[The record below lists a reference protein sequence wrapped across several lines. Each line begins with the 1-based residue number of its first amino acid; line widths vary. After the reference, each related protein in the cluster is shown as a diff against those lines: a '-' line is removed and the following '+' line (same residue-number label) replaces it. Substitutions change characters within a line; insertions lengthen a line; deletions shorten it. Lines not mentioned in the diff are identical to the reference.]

1 MDPRQ
6 RTIDARLVT
15 RERRCLGE
23 REGAAQDRSKGAVVA
38 ERRGAA
44 VILGSAVACDRFRL
58 TLEGVPGFG
67 TFEVR
72 TRAARTGRNPRTGE
86 TISVAGTGA

>member
-44 VILGSAVACDRFRL
+44 VILGPAVAGDRFRL
-58 TLEGVPGFG
+58 TLEGADLEGAGV
-67 TFEVR
+67 
-72 TRAARTGRNPRTGE
+72 
-86 TISVAGTGA
+86 GTGLDESG